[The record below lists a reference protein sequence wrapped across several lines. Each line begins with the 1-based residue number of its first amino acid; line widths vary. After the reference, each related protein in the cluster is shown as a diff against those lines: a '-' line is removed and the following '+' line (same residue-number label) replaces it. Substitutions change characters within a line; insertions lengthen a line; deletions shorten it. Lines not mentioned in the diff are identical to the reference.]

1 LLQSCSEAGFGE
13 RGYRGIDRRLVL
25 WRFQT
30 GRPDAYFLNFNAAR
44 GIQSLGYAPNTRPA
58 MHAIDAQYELCHDV
72 LLFPL
77 MILARNRLSETDNVS
92 RWRSFRL

>member
-1 LLQSCSEAGFGE
+1 
-13 RGYRGIDRRLVL
+13 
-25 WRFQT
+25 
-30 GRPDAYFLNFNAAR
+30 
-44 GIQSLGYAPNTRPA
+44 